1 MVYNIIMIKL
11 IKGGVYYSEGKL
23 VKENV
28 AFMVEAK
35 KQKAVKGTLSYGV
48 LNSHNTGGEENL
60 KITFDGLVSH
70 DITYVGI
77 IQTAKASG
85 LKEFPLPYTLTNGHN
100 SLCAVGGT
108 INGDDHL
115 FGLTAAKRY

>member
-1 MVYNIIMIKL
+1 MIKL

-48 LNSHNTGGEENL
+48 LNSHNKGGEENL
-60 KITFDGLVSH
+60 KISFDALVS
-70 DITYVGI
+70 DRKSV
-77 IQTAKASG
+77 
-85 LKEFPLPYTLTNGHN
+85 
-100 SLCAVGGT
+100 V
-108 INGDDHL
+108 
-115 FGLTAAKRY
+115 

>member
-1 MVYNIIMIKL
+1 MIKL

-48 LNSHNTGGEENL
+48 LNSHN
-60 KITFDGLVSH
+60 K
-70 DITYVGI
+70 
-77 IQTAKASG
+77 
-85 LKEFPLPYTLTNGHN
+85 
-100 SLCAVGGT
+100 
-108 INGDDHL
+108 GDR
-115 FGLTAAKRY
+115 KSVV